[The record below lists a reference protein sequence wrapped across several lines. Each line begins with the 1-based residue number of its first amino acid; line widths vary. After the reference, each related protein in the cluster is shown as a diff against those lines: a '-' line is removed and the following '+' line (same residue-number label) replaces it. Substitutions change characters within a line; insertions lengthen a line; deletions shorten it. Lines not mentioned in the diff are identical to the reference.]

1 MYGKHWETL
10 AIISFTKELPQN
22 TTVIQ
27 QEHTEQYSKVSMT
40 VPLGGSKIPTK
51 IKKNYFFTMQPK
63 IVVLFILRTTE
74 HLEFSLILQK
84 QPSTMWS
91 PHCILIFGTVL
102 KEKRLETVQ
111 KSLFSK
117 SPKIGYR
124 KKQMSILPF
133 WEEVGVK
140 KWSQFLDFGHS
151 KSCI

>member
-1 MYGKHWETL
+1 
-10 AIISFTKELPQN
+10 
-22 TTVIQ
+22 
-27 QEHTEQYSKVSMT
+27 
-40 VPLGGSKIPTK
+40 
-51 IKKNYFFTMQPK
+51 MQPK

-102 KEKRLETVQ
+102 KEKRLKTVQ
-111 KSLFSK
+111 KRLFSK
-117 SPKIGYR
+117 SPKIGNR

-151 KSCI
+151 KSCIWTWAVPLGTFSQNYQKCPSSGAQKWELEHLNPKTETTFSRQHPPKMLE